1 MFTQEPNIL
10 NLRKHRII
18 CFRPGSVFSR
28 NVKQQR
34 RNRLEPAVW
43 NRTKLQITIQ
53 TQSRS
58 STCQLYPNLDARN
71 KYILGHILDI
81 YLVIY
86 QTCTTHI
93 LDSDTRHVLHIYQ
106 TQILDMFYTYTRLR
120 YQTYTTHI
128 LDSDTR
134 HVLHIY
140 QTQILNK
147 NQTHLL
153 HIYWTQ
159 ILDIY
164 WTWILDIYWTQIL
177 NIYWNQILDMYK
189 TQILERSLGL

>member
-1 MFTQEPNIL
+1 MFTLEPDIL
-10 NLRKHRII
+10 NLRKQRII

-93 LDSDTRHVLHIYQ
+93 LDSDTKQ
-106 TQILDMFYTYTRLR
+106 KLDSFTA
-120 YQTYTTHI
+120 HI
-128 LDSDTR
+128 LDLDTRHILDLDTRHILDLDTKHKLESDTR
-134 HVLHIY
+134 EKFRTL
-140 QTQILNK
+140 
-147 NQTHLL
+147 
-153 HIYWTQ
+153 
-159 ILDIY
+159 
-164 WTWILDIYWTQIL
+164 
-177 NIYWNQILDMYK
+177 
-189 TQILERSLGL
+189 ILEKYCMSSDTKEILELRY

>member
-1 MFTQEPNIL
+1 MFTLEPDIL
-10 NLRKHRII
+10 NLRKQRII

-93 LDSDTRHVLHIYQ
+93 LDSDTQ
-106 TQILDMFYTYTRLR
+106 TC
-120 YQTYTTHI
+120 TTHI

-164 WTWILDIYWTQIL
+164 WTLILDIYWTQIL
-177 NIYWNQILDMYK
+177 NIYWNQIL
-189 TQILERSLGL
+189 ERNLGL